1 MDIKLSFKERF
12 SYSMGSLASN
22 LVWTALG
29 AFMVIFYTDIALIP
43 AATVGVIL
51 LVSRIFDGFSD
62 IGMGII
68 VDRGKSPKGKAR
80 PWLLRMAIPFGA
92 AAFLCFN
99 AVPSWPLGARVVYAF
114 FTYNI
119 MTTIIYTS
127 VDMPYGVLNAALSQ
141 NQYQRSVLNIFRL
154 FMAIVAGVIV
164 NMAVPQ
170 MTQIFGGGAQGW
182 RITFI
187 IIGALAAIMFLIT
200 YFNTKERVTASAN
213 ITDKVPVKIGVKAL
227 LKNKYWVMIV
237 IYAVLSYT
245 SSGIGG
251 MTAYFCREILGDFAL
266 VGMITIVGV
275 LPMLAGTFVLA
286 PIVKKL
292 GKRNAALIGIICGII
307 GNLILAVAG
316 TGLTIVFVSVVIKAF
331 GSACII
337 GTLFAMIA
345 DTIEYGEWKSGV
357 RTEGLVYSASSFGGK
372 LGNGIGAAIVSIS
385 LSIGGYVARS
395 VEGLGST
402 GQTES
407 TLNAIR
413 FVYIWVPIVLLLG
426 MGIIMLFFK
435 LDKEYPSIL
444 AELKARKDDEEGSN
458 GGAAATPT
466 EEPAAEGGQAE

>member
-1 MDIKLSFKERF
+1 MDVKLSFRERF
-12 SYSMGSLASN
+12 SYSLGSLASN

-29 AFMVIFYTDIALIP
+29 AFMVVFYTDIALIP
-43 AATVGVIL
+43 AATVGVLL

-80 PWLLRMAIPFGA
+80 PWLFRMAIPFGA

-99 AVPSWPLGARVVYAF
+99 TIPGWPLAVRIIYAF
-114 FTYNI
+114 ITYNL
-119 MTTIIYTS
+119 MTTVVYTS

-141 NQYQRSVLNIFRL
+141 DQYQRSVLNIFRL
-154 FMAIVAGVIV
+154 FMAIVAGVII

-170 MTQIFGGGAQGW
+170 MTEMFGGGAQGW
-182 RITFI
+182 RMTFL
-187 IIGALAAIMFLIT
+187 IIGVLAAVMFFVT
-200 YFNTKERVTASAN
+200 YFNTKERVTASVNVA
-213 ITDKVPVKIGVKAL
+213 DKIPVKTGLKAL
-227 LKNKYWVMIV
+227 MKNKYWVMIV

-245 SSGIGG
+245 SSGLGG
-251 MTAYFCREILGDFAL
+251 MTAFFCREILGDFAL
-266 VGMITIVGV
+266 VGTLTIIGV
-275 LPMLAGTFVLA
+275 IPMLAGTFVLA
-286 PIVKKL
+286 PIVKKF
-292 GKRNAALIGIICGII
+292 GKRNAALTGIICGII
-307 GNLILAVAG
+307 GNLVLVVAG
-316 TGLTIVFVSVVIKAF
+316 TELTIVIVSVIIKAF

-337 GTLFAMIA
+337 GTLFAMVA

-402 GQTES
+402 GQTEA

-413 FVYIWVPIVLLLG
+413 FVYIWVPIILLLG
-426 MGIIMLFFK
+426 MGIILLFFK
-435 LDKEYPSIL
+435 LDKEYPAIL
-444 AELKARKDDEEGSN
+444 AELKARKGI
-458 GGAAATPT
+458 
-466 EEPAAEGGQAE
+466 EEPAEGN

>member
-1 MDIKLSFKERF
+1 MDVKLSFKERF
-12 SYSMGSLASN
+12 SYSLGSLASN

-29 AFMVIFYTDIALIP
+29 AFMVIFYTDVALIP
-43 AATVGVIL
+43 AATVGILL

-99 AVPSWPLGARVVYAF
+99 AVPSWPLGVRVVYAF
-114 FTYNI
+114 FTYNL

-141 NQYQRSVLNIFRL
+141 DQYQRSVLNIFRL

-170 MTQIFGGGAQGW
+170 MTQLFGGGAQGW
-182 RITFI
+182 RMTFI
-187 IIGALAAIMFLIT
+187 ILGALAAIMFMIT
-200 YFNTKERVTASAN
+200 YFNTKERVSASAN
-213 ITDKVPVKIGVKAL
+213 VTDSVPAKAGFKAL
-227 LKNKYWVMIV
+227 MKNKYWVMIV

-245 SSGIGG
+245 SSGLGG
-251 MTAYFCREILGDFAL
+251 MTAYFCREILGDFGL

-275 LPMLAGTFVLA
+275 VPMLAGTFVLA
-286 PIVKKL
+286 PIVKKF
-292 GKRNAALIGIICGII
+292 GKRKAALAGIICGII
-307 GNLILAVAG
+307 GNLVLAVAG
-316 TGLTIVFVSVVIKAF
+316 TGLIIVFVSVVIKAF

-372 LGNGIGAAIVSIS
+372 LGNGLGAAIVSIS
-385 LSIGGYVARS
+385 LSIGGYAARS
-395 VEGLGST
+395 VEGLGPT

-413 FVYIWVPIVLLLG
+413 FVYIWVPIVLLIG

-435 LDKEYPSIL
+435 LDREYPIIL
-444 AELKARKDDEEGSN
+444 EELKARKGGGEEADAHAE
-458 GGAAATPT
+458 AAAGI
-466 EEPAAEGGQAE
+466 EGGLDE

>member
-1 MDIKLSFKERF
+1 MNEKLSFKERF
-12 SYSMGSLASN
+12 SYSLGSLACN

-29 AFMVIFYTDIALIP
+29 AFMVVFYTDVALIP
-43 AATVGVIL
+43 AATVGILL
-51 LVSRIFDGFSD
+51 LVSRIFDGVSD

-80 PWLLRMAIPFGA
+80 PWLLRMAIPFGV

-99 AVPSWPLGARVVYAF
+99 TMPGWSLSLRIVYAF
-114 FTYNI
+114 ITYNI

-141 NQYQRSVLNIFRL
+141 DQYQRSVLNIFRL

-170 MTQIFGGGAQGW
+170 LTVIFGGGAQGW
-182 RITFI
+182 RMTFL
-187 IIGALAAIMFLIT
+187 IIGALAVIMFLIT
-200 YFNTKERVTASAN
+200 YFNTKERVVAATKVA
-213 ITDKVPVKIGVKAL
+213 DKVPVKVGVKAL

-245 SSGIGG
+245 SSGLGG
-251 MTAYFCREILGDFAL
+251 MTAFFCREILGDFGL
-266 VGMITIVGV
+266 VGTITIVGV

-286 PIVKKL
+286 PIVKKF
-292 GKRNAALIGIICGII
+292 GKRNAALFGIICGII
-307 GNLILAVAG
+307 GSLIVYLAG
-316 TGLTIVFVSVVIKAF
+316 TNLTIIFVAVIFKAF
-331 GSACII
+331 GSSFII
-337 GTLFAMIA
+337 GTLFAIVA

-372 LGNGIGAAIVSIS
+372 LGNGLGAAIVSIA

-395 VEGLGST
+395 VDGFGPT

-407 TLNAIR
+407 TINAIN
-413 FVYIWVPIVLLLG
+413 FVYIWVPVVLLIG
-426 MGIIMLFFK
+426 MGIILLFFK
-435 LDKEYPSIL
+435 LDKEYPAIL
-444 AELKARKDDEEGSN
+444 AELKARR
-458 GGAAATPT
+458 
-466 EEPAAEGGQAE
+466 EEPEEEEV